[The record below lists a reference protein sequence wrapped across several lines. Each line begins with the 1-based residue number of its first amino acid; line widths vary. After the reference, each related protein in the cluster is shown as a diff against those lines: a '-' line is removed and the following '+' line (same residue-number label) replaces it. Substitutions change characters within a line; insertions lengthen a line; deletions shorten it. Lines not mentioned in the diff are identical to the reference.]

1 MKKFFLYSAAFIAA
15 MIALGLLFPVAGLL
29 VSGLLLAAGLHYYTE
44 STSTF
49 GKVMSLVVA
58 LAGLVSA
65 LSNIPG
71 FIGLVAIAVVIYIF
85 KTRNREKS
93 ESIIS
98 TKADEDPFTNFERE
112 WAKLNKKGAAN

>member
-1 MKKFFLYSAAFIAA
+1 MKKFFLYSAGFIAA
-15 MIALGLLFPVAGLL
+15 MIALALLAPVVGLLI
-29 VSGLLLAAGLHYYTE
+29 SGLLLAAGLHYYTE

-71 FIGLVAIAVVIYIF
+71 FIGLVAIAVIIYIY
-85 KTRNREKS
+85 KSRKNEKV
-93 ESIIS
+93 EILTN
-98 TKADEDPFTNFERE
+98 TKEEDPFTNFERE
-112 WAKLNKKGAAN
+112 WANLNK

>member
-1 MKKFFLYSAAFIAA
+1 MKKFFLYSAGFVAA
-15 MIALGLLFPVAGLL
+15 IIALCLLAPVAGLL
-29 VSGLLLAAGLHYYTE
+29 ISGALLAAGLHYYTK

-71 FIGLVAIAVVIYIF
+71 FIGLVAIGILYYIY
-85 KTRNREKS
+85 KTRKNEKV
-93 ESIIS
+93 EIFTN
-98 TKADEDPFTNFERE
+98 TKEDDPFTNFERE
-112 WAKLNKKGAAN
+112 WANLTK

>member
-1 MKKFFLYSAAFIAA
+1 MKKFFLYSAGFVAA
-15 MIALGLLFPVAGLL
+15 IIALGLLAPVVGLL

-58 LAGLVSA
+58 LAGLISA

-71 FIGLVAIAVVIYIF
+71 FIGLVAIGLLFYIY
-85 KTRNREKS
+85 KTRKNEKVEIFS
-93 ESIIS
+93 
-98 TKADEDPFTNFERE
+98 KDQDPFTNFERE
-112 WAKLNKKGAAN
+112 WANLNK

>member
-1 MKKFFLYSAAFIAA
+1 MKKFFLYSAGFVAA
-15 MIALGLLFPVAGLL
+15 IIALGLLAPVVGLL

-58 LAGLVSA
+58 LAGLISA

-71 FIGLVAIAVVIYIF
+71 LIGLVAIGLLFYIY
-85 KTRNREKS
+85 KTRKNEKVEIFS
-93 ESIIS
+93 
-98 TKADEDPFTNFERE
+98 KDQDPFTNFERE
-112 WAKLNKKGAAN
+112 WANLNK

>member
-1 MKKFFLYSAAFIAA
+1 MKKFLLYTAGFFAAIIA
-15 MIALGLLFPVAGLL
+15 IALLAPVAGLL
-29 VSGLLLAAGLHYYTE
+29 ISGVLLAAGLHYYTE

-71 FIGLVAIAVVIYIF
+71 FIGLVAIAILYYIY
-85 KTRNREKS
+85 KSRKNEKV
-93 ESIIS
+93 EIIKS
-98 TKADEDPFTNFERE
+98 TKSDDPFTNFERE
-112 WAKLNKKGAAN
+112 WANLNK

>member
-1 MKKFFLYSAAFIAA
+1 MKKFFLYCAAFIAA
-15 MIALGLLFPVAGLL
+15 MIALGLLLPVAGLL
-29 VSGLLLAAGLHYYTE
+29 VSGVLLAAGLHYYTE

-71 FIGLVAIAVVIYIF
+71 FIGLVAIAILIYIF
-85 KTRNREKS
+85 KTRKKEKLD
-93 ESIIS
+93 IIS
-98 TKADEDPFTNFERE
+98 TKTEDDPFTNFERE
-112 WAKLNKKGAAN
+112 WAKLNKKGAVN